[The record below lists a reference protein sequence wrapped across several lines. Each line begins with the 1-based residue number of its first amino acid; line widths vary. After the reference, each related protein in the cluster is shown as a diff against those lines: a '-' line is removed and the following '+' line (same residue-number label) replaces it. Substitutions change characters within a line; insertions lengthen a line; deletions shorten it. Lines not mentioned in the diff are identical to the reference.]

1 MTSHTSLCL
10 RWHRRGPRA
19 GHGTEWGRGCPDGE
33 TQGPEPGLRK
43 DMGGHLAKEEEVE
56 QDMGLRKGLDENPYT
71 LAQFSVPALTQ
82 ILLRF

>member
-1 MTSHTSLCL
+1 M
-10 RWHRRGPRA
+10 G
-19 GHGTEWGRGCPDGE
+19 
-33 TQGPEPGLRK
+33 
-43 DMGGHLAKEEEVE
+43 GGHLAKEEEVE